1 MAVISAGQI
10 TIIDLHDAPVLNA
23 WISASQTTVQTY
35 NNTAATWSPN
45 YPTTAQVLTLNLT
58 KAGSPTSIIS
68 AAVSNIVWTKR
79 VGTTT
84 TTIASVLT
92 TDAEYKSGTAH
103 SILTTKVNVPI
114 ANNAIV
120 WNATGTWTDPITGL
134 PVDFA
139 ASIDIT
145 VIQLAKAAVIGN
157 IYAPEGDTFRNDT
170 PATLIINA
178 DLYKDGT
185 LSAGSKKFKWFAADS
200 SVMTSQ
206 DTDGGVG
213 WRKITT
219 TSGDEAAS
227 VAFDGVT
234 TGQGT
239 LTVKPVKVLNAQTY
253 KVVIT
258 DNVGGTSGTKVTGL
272 LTLRDMDDPIQ
283 VVIDSTEGNILKNG
297 TGSTTLK
304 ARLFQQGAEVDAA
317 GSTYVYK
324 WYKWQDGSMVSNF
337 GGTGITFK
345 TGKSLVVA
353 NTDVSIKTVFKVEV
367 NDS

>member
-35 NNTAATWSPN
+35 NNTAATWTPN
-45 YPTTAQVLTLNLT
+45 YPTAAQVLTLNLT
-58 KAGSPTSIIS
+58 KAGSATSIIG
-68 AAVSNIVWTKR
+68 AAVANIVWTKR
-79 VGTTT
+79 VGTVT
-84 TTIASVLT
+84 TTISSTLT
-92 TDAEYKSGTAH
+92 SDTEYKGGTSH
-103 SILTTKVNVPI
+103 SVLTTKVNVPI

-134 PVDFA
+134 AVDFS
-139 ASIDIT
+139 ASLDIT
-145 VIQLAKAAVIGN
+145 VIQLAKAAIIGN
-157 IYAPEGDTFRNDT
+157 IYAPEGDTFRNNV
-170 PATLIINA
+170 PATLVINA

-200 SVMTSQ
+200 TVTTSQ
-206 DTDGGVG
+206 DADGGIG

-219 TSGDEAAS
+219 TTGDEAAS
-227 VAFDGVT
+227 VGFDGAT
-234 TGQGT
+234 TAQGT

-258 DNVGGTSGTKVTGL
+258 DNIGGTSGTKVQGL
-272 LTLRDMDDPIQ
+272 LTLRDMDDPIM
-283 VVIDSTEGNILKNG
+283 VVVDSTNGNILKNG

-304 ARLFQQGAEVDAA
+304 ALLFQQGAEVDSG
-317 GSTYVYK
+317 GSTYIYK
-324 WYKWQDGSMVSNF
+324 WYKWQDGTMVGNF

-345 TGKSLVVA
+345 TGKTLVVS
-353 NTDVSIKTVFKVEV
+353 NSDVSIKTVFKVEV
-367 NDS
+367 NDA